1 MNRKSSKRPAACR
14 CLKPDR
20 RAFIS
25 AKMDHASNFPEG
37 AFAAY
42 MDECG
47 IDVDELETLSTDHDC
62 VKAAAFERTPTRQ
75 K

>member
-1 MNRKSSKRPAACR
+1 MKIPATCR
-14 CLKPDR
+14 CLTPKR
-20 RAFIS
+20 RAFIR
-25 AKMDHASNFPEG
+25 AKMNRASDFPEG

-47 IDVDELETLSTDHDC
+47 IDADELETFSTDHDC
-62 VKAAAFERTPTRQ
+62 AKAAAVHGVAQ